1 MAGDS
6 GFPRYRAFR
15 HTLGKRNADF
25 DKALNSAAMLFVAG
39 ADHRDQLSF
48 NVELGDGI
56 NVAVTMERR

>member
-1 MAGDS
+1 MTSNIGA
-6 GFPRYRAFR
+6 PRYRAFR
-15 HTLGKRNADF
+15 HKLGQRNADF

-39 ADHRDQLSF
+39 AGERDQLSF